1 MLTRPDRTGPPA
13 RENRTDRSRN
23 GTGVCDAARPGPV
36 PAPAPAGSHLY
47 GRGNFVK
54 ALTRF
59 IPAAAAALAAA
70 AFAAPAASAATN
82 SAAARDSGGAPG
94 GVVFALNDNTGGNAV
109 AAYHRAPSGKLTPA
123 GTYRTG
129 GLGGVLAGSVVDHT
143 ASQGALAYDQAH
155 GLLIAVN
162 PGSGTVS
169 VFRVHGDRL
178 TLSQVLPSGGDFPV
192 SVAVHGDH
200 AYVLNALGGGSL
212 SGYRIAGQHLA
223 PIPGSHRA
231 LNLGT
236 TAMSQF
242 TATPGQVLFTPDG
255 TRLLVT
261 TKAANNIDVFA
272 VQPDGRLSAS
282 PTTDSLPGAVP
293 FAAVFDQAGRIVLAE
308 GGPNAIATFTL
319 SRDGKLTQLDVKD
332 TGQMATCWVVRAGQ
346 YYYTSNAGSGS
357 LSGYSVSQSGK
368 LTALGN
374 TATDAGTVDATSA
387 AGGQFV
393 YAQTGK
399 AGVVDEFAVRAG
411 GALAPIGSVTVPGG
425 AGGEGIAAA

>member
-1 MLTRPDRTGPPA
+1 
-13 RENRTDRSRN
+13 
-23 GTGVCDAARPGPV
+23 
-36 PAPAPAGSHLY
+36 
-47 GRGNFVK
+47 VK
-54 ALTRF
+54 AFTRLA
-59 IPAAAAALAAA
+59 PAAAAAIAIA

-82 SAAARDSGGAPG
+82 SAAGHDSDGGPG
-94 GVVFALNDNTGGNAV
+94 GVVFALTDNTAGNAV
-109 AAYHRAPSGKLTPA
+109 AAYHRAADGTLTAA
-123 GTYRTG
+123 GSYATG
-129 GLGGVLAGSVVDHT
+129 GLGGVLTGSVVDHT

-162 PGSGTVS
+162 PGSDTVS

-192 SVAVHGDH
+192 SVTVHGDH

-236 TAMSQF
+236 TATSQF
-242 TATPGQVLFTPDG
+242 TATPGQVAFTPDG

-261 TKAANNIDVFA
+261 TKGATNAVDVFA
-272 VQPDGRLSAS
+272 VGPDGRLSAS
-282 PTTDSLPGAVP
+282 PVVNSLPGAVP
-293 FAAVFDQAGRIVLAE
+293 FAVAFDQAGHVALAE
-308 GGPNAIATFTL
+308 AGPSAIATFTL
-319 SRDGKLTQLDVKD
+319 SSSGQLTQLDAAD

-346 YYYTSNAGSGS
+346 YFYTSNAGSGS
-357 LSGYSVSQSGK
+357 VSGYTVGGSGG

-374 TATDAGTVDATSA
+374 TTTDAGTVDAA
-387 AGGQFV
+387 AAADGRFV
-393 YAQTGK
+393 YVQTGK
-399 AGVVDEFAVRAG
+399 AGIVDEFAVGAG
-411 GALAPIGSVTVPGG
+411 GALTSIGSVTVPGG